1 MCRLSCFVSSYPA
14 VVASA
19 GSYRD
24 VFLVNHQ
31 TAVDRDMV
39 LKVAEISND
48 YDHEIYECMR
58 MEGAVTAQLAPHP
71 LLVDIYVRA
80 CLPIDKYFEYQ

>member
-1 MCRLSCFVSSYPA
+1 M
-14 VVASA
+14 
-19 GSYRD
+19 
-24 VFLVNHQ
+24 FLVSHE

-58 MEGAVTAQLAPHP
+58 VEGAVAAQLAPHP
-71 LLVDIYVRA
+71 LLVDIYVGPALERW
-80 CLPIDKYFEYQ
+80 